1 RGTEAT
7 MDDVFPQDAE
17 MSVEDS
23 ALAALASPEERPAT
37 QKPLIVATGWLVLAL
52 VVAGVIGTFVLA
64 PSAVVSALPG
74 AAGLYALFGAPVGPA
89 GLAFEGVR
97 YGWTSEGG
105 QDVLEVQGEVVNN
118 TSRPVAVPP
127 LVIALQDERGNEV
140 SQWTTEATEQELTA
154 GEQASFLRQI

>member
-1 RGTEAT
+1 
-7 MDDVFPQDAE
+7 
-17 MSVEDS
+17 
-23 ALAALASPEERPAT
+23 
-37 QKPLIVATGWLVLAL
+37 VLAL
-52 VVAGVIGTFVLA
+52 VVASVIGTFVLA

-74 AAGLYALFGAPVGPA
+74 AARLYTLFGAPVGPA

-118 TSRPVAVPP
+118 TSRPVAVPT

-140 SQWTTEATEQELTA
+140 SHWTTEATEQDLAA
-154 GEQASFLRQI
+154 GEHAPFLRQIPAPPNNVRSVKVHFAKHD